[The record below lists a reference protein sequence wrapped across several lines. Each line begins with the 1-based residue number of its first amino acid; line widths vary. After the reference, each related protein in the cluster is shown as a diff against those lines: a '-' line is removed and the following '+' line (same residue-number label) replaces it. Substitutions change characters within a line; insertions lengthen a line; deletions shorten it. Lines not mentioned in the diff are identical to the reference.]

1 MATVLPRVNLDEPR
15 YDQSTYLNRAKHFLI
30 VTNPL
35 NAFATEAQLDRAAR
49 IVRDY
54 RAGKPVPDVRSV
66 DELWSAKYLYDSAFH
81 PDTGEKMLL
90 VGRMSAQVPM
100 NMTITGCM
108 MTFYK
113 STPAVIFWQW
123 FNQSFN
129 AVVNYTNRSGASP
142 ISQEQLLTSYC
153 MATGGALVTALS
165 LNRLVRNAPPLV
177 GRLVPLAAVAAANC
191 INIPLMRIQEIRN
204 GVTLLDKDG
213 KELGQS
219 VRAAKEGISAVTFSR
234 ILMAMPGMVFT
245 PVLMNTLEK
254 RGFLRRFPWANAP
267 IQTLFCGLC
276 LTFATP
282 LCCALFSQKASI
294 SVDSLE
300 EELRT
305 KLRKEQPDLDVVYYN
320 KGL

>member
-1 MATVLPRVNLDEPR
+1 MTSLPRVNLDEPR
-15 YDQSTYLNRAKHFLI
+15 YDQSSYLNRAKHFLI

-35 NAFATEAQLDRAAR
+35 NAFATEEQLDRAAR
-49 IVRDY
+49 IVKDY
-54 RAGKPVPDVRSV
+54 RAGKPVEGISSV
-66 DELWSAKYLYDSAFH
+66 DELWAAKYLYDSAFH

-129 AVVNYTNRSGASP
+129 AVVNYTNRSGSSS
-142 ISQEQLLTSYC
+142 ISQKQLLTSYC

-191 INIPLMRIQEIRN
+191 INIPLMRMQELQQ
-204 GVTLLDKDG
+204 GVTLIDEDG

-219 VRAAKEGISAVTFSR
+219 CRAAKEGIAAVTFSR
-234 ILMAMPGMVFT
+234 IMMATPGMVLT
-245 PVLMNTLEK
+245 PVLMNSLEK
-254 RGFLRRFPWANAP
+254 RGFLKRLPWSNAP
-267 IQTLFCGLC
+267 IQTLFCGFL

-300 EELRT
+300 EDLRE
-305 KLRKEQPDLDVVYYN
+305 KIRKERPEMQVVYYN

>member
-1 MATVLPRVNLDEPR
+1 MTTLPRVNLDEPR

-35 NAFATEAQLDRAAR
+35 NAFATEEQLDRAAR
-49 IVRDY
+49 IVKDY
-54 RAGKPVPDVRSV
+54 RAGKPVEGISSV
-66 DELWSAKYLYDSAFH
+66 DELWAAKYLYDSAFH

-129 AVVNYTNRSGASP
+129 AVVNYTNRSGSSP
-142 ISQEQLLTSYC
+142 ISQQQLLTSYC

-191 INIPLMRIQEIRN
+191 INIPLMRMQELQS
-204 GVTLLDKDG
+204 GVTLIDEEG

-219 VRAAKEGISAVTFSR
+219 CRAAKEGIAAVTFSR
-234 ILMAMPGMVFT
+234 IMMATPGMVLT
-245 PVLMNTLEK
+245 PVLMNSLEK
-254 RGFLRRFPWANAP
+254 RGFLKRFPWSNAP
-267 IQTLFCGLC
+267 IQTLFCGFL

-300 EELRT
+300 EELRE
-305 KLRKEQPDLDVVYYN
+305 KIRKERPELNVVYYN